1 MQEANAIE
9 QVKVL
14 ITEWKRSNR
23 INKDDEKIRKRWE
36 GRRRKGKWRCEREN
50 KRERR
55 SIDFSFRSNIERAR
69 PPFLLSKTK
78 YSIDLT
84 SYGISCRV
92 KWSTC
97 IEKTWCSCTDRDN
110 LGIFNLI
117 TEVQM
122 KLVELQESSFV
133 IFREKDMFSNHST
146 KEMFIFA
153 VNKKFM
159 IRNTKHSAKK
169 ISERLGKIYIL
180 LCFFSIFI
188 FLRSSISP
196 KNVNQIPPTLQ
207 RKLRS

>member
-23 INKDDEKIRKRWE
+23 INKDDEKIRKRWK

-69 PPFLLSKTK
+69 LPFLLSKTK
-78 YSIDLT
+78 YSIDLI

-97 IEKTWCSCTDRDN
+97 IEKAQCSCTDRDN

-117 TEVQM
+117 TEVQI
-122 KLVELQESSFV
+122 KLVELQESPSV
-133 IFREKDMFSNHST
+133 IFRQKDMFPNHST
-146 KEMFIFA
+146 KKVFIFA
-153 VNKKFM
+153 ANKKCM
-159 IRNTKHSAKK
+159 TRNTKHSVKK
-169 ISERLGKIYIL
+169 ISEKAL
-180 LCFFSIFI
+180 
-188 FLRSSISP
+188 
-196 KNVNQIPPTLQ
+196 KNLHSTMLFQYFHLSTMFNL
-207 RKLRS
+207 S

>member
-9 QVKVL
+9 QVKIL

-69 PPFLLSKTK
+69 LPFLLSKTK

-97 IEKTWCSCTDRDN
+97 IEKTQCSCTDRDN

-146 KEMFIFA
+146 MMFIFA

-159 IRNTKHSAKK
+159 IRHTKQDFRKARKN
-169 ISERLGKIYIL
+169 L
-180 LCFFSIFI
+180 LSTMLFSIFI